1 MPKKTLNE
9 RLPLNEGSFKEG
21 EKKKNVLVTRPA
33 AALKLLI
40 TALTLVEED
49 VTAAGPP
56 GKGTDELLLT
66 PTPPAELDSFD
77 GLGVP

>member
-1 MPKKTLNE
+1 M
-9 RLPLNEGSFKEG
+9 
-21 EKKKNVLVTRPA
+21 LVARPA

-40 TALTLVEED
+40 TALTLVEEE

-66 PTPPAELDSFD
+66 PTPPAELDSFE

>member
-1 MPKKTLNE
+1 MGKRNKL
-9 RLPLNEGSFKEG
+9 
-21 EKKKNVLVTRPA
+21 LVTRPA

-40 TALTLVEED
+40 TALTLVDED

-66 PTPPAELDSFD
+66 PTPPVELDSFD